1 MKTMQESLQPQSHQ
15 PERIAAEGHE
25 QDNLVVAEFEQ
36 ISTSSKYFT
45 AKESEDSDFSQAP
58 NNEVIVC
65 PKNIPRMSKKT

>member
-1 MKTMQESLQPQSHQ
+1 MKTMQESLQPQ
-15 PERIAAEGHE
+15 RIAAEGHE
-25 QDNLVVAEFEQ
+25 QDNKDVAEYEQ

-45 AKESEDSDFSQAP
+45 AKESEDSDFSQPP